1 MSMYAV
7 FSFGS
12 LFWIGFLTLA
22 TATSALWIRSGI
34 TVVSLALAV
43 GIALMFVGSK
53 IGREFLGI
61 SA

>member
-1 MSMYAV
+1 MYAV

-22 TATSALWIRSGI
+22 TATSALWIQSGI

>member
-1 MSMYAV
+1 VYAV
-7 FSFGS
+7 FSFRS

-22 TATSALWIRSGI
+22 TATSALWIQSGI

>member
-22 TATSALWIRSGI
+22 TATSALWIQSGI

>member
-1 MSMYAV
+1 MYAV

>member
-1 MSMYAV
+1 MYKV
-7 FSFGS
+7 